1 MKVNV
6 YTMYDEAAKA
16 YTQPFFAQHDG
27 LALRMFEDM
36 VNSDKPNNVSE
47 HPDQFT
53 LFSIGTWDDVEA
65 KLEQETV
72 KSLGNGLQ
80 YKKLSEKESLEVKID
95 QLMKTLKEK

>member
-1 MKVNV
+1 MKVNI

-36 VNSDKPNNVSE
+36 VNSEQKNNISE

-53 LFSIGTWDDVEA
+53 LFSIGIWDDEVAEL
-65 KLEQETV
+65 KQDTV

-80 YKKLSEKESLEVKID
+80 YKKPSEKENLEVKID
-95 QLMKTLKEK
+95 ELLKTLKEK